1 MRCEDL
7 CNVAYSSFKNSLC
20 NLTPN
25 IGFGNTVTWWY
36 NCSSRL
42 SHVYVQYVPLEK
54 CDEMYNNVGVDIDN
68 SMLCAA
74 SPGKDACQGDS
85 GGPLYD
91 KENYVLVG
99 VVSFGN
105 GCADENYPGV
115 YANTASEVRP
125 SSNITIQFLCQNPEI
140 FLLFFIS
147 GLGSKNYL

>member
-1 MRCEDL
+1 
-7 CNVAYSSFKNSLC
+7 
-20 NLTPN
+20 LTPN

-115 YANTASEVRP
+115 YANTASEWPWIQKLSVTTMDQIMLP
-125 SSNITIQFLCQNPEI
+125 ISVKTIPIMSHQTQT
-140 FLLFFIS
+140 LL
-147 GLGSKNYL
+147 